1 MARLTL
7 AGALERSRAAKRAGF
22 VAFLTAGDPDLR
34 ATARYVRALRAE
46 GADIVEL
53 GIPFSDPVA
62 DGPVIQAAAER
73 ALRKGT
79 RLVDVFAALKRLRAA
94 GERVP
99 VIIFTYLNPALRLG
113 PERFAREAAAAG
125 AQGALLV
132 DLPAES
138 SAPWGRALKRSGVE
152 LVLLASPTT
161 SDERLRR
168 IGDRSGSIVYYVSRE
183 GVTGARRGL
192 PAGLAGR
199 LARVRKLTRKPL
211 IVGFGVSSAGQ
222 ARLLAPHAAGVVVGS
237 ALVRAAAGLA
247 PAKGEKALRRVA
259 QDIVRG
265 LRER

>member
-1 MARLTL
+1 MTL
-7 AGALERSRAAKRAGF
+7 AEALARARPSKRSGF

-34 ATARYVRALRAE
+34 ATARYVSALRSE

-73 ALRKGT
+73 ALKKGT
-79 RLVDVFAALKRLRAA
+79 RLLDVLAALRRLRAA

-99 VIIFTYLNPALRLG
+99 VILFSYLNPALRLG
-113 PERFAREAAAAG
+113 AERFAREAAAAG

-138 SAPWGRALKRSGVE
+138 AGPWRRALARAGVE

-161 SDERLRR
+161 SDERLRL
-168 IGDRSGSIVYYVSRE
+168 IGDGSGSIVYYVSRE

-192 PAGLAGR
+192 PPGLAER
-199 LARVRKLTRKPL
+199 LARVRRLTGKPL
-211 IVGFGVSSAGQ
+211 IVGFGVCGADQ
-222 ARLLAPHAAGVVVGS
+222 ARRLAPFAAGVVVGS
-237 ALVRAAAGLA
+237 ALVRAAAGKSA
-247 PAKGEKALRRVA
+247 AAGERALRRLA
-259 QDIVRG
+259 KDIVRG
-265 LRER
+265 LSEC